1 MNIVLASKNPKKI
14 KELHAILSKDIPNIS
29 ICSLADV
36 GIVEDIVEDGETFA
50 ENALI
55 KARTAYRAGGG
66 KLIGIGDDSGLCVD
80 ALDGAP
86 GVYSARFAGGHGDD
100 AANNRELLRRLESTP
115 DDRMGAAFVSVIACV
130 YTDSEGR
137 EASFTV
143 RGEVKGTIIREARGE
158 GGFGYDPYFYY
169 EPLKKTFSE
178 LSADEKNSISHR
190 ARAICALK
198 NKLTELN
205 ISNI

>member
-1 MNIVLASKNPKKI
+1 MEIVLASKNPKKI

-29 ICSLADV
+29 IRSLADV
-36 GIVEDIVEDGETFA
+36 GIVDDIVEDGETFA
-50 ENALI
+50 DNALI
-55 KARTAYRAGGG
+55 KARAAYRAGGG
-66 KLIGIGDDSGLCVD
+66 KYIGIGDDSGLCVD

-100 AANNRELLRRLESTP
+100 PANNRELLRRLESVP
-115 DDRMGAAFVSVIACV
+115 DSEMGAAFVSVIACV
-130 YTDSEGR
+130 YTDDEGR

-143 RGEVKGTIIREARGE
+143 RGEVRGEIIREARGE

-169 EPLKKTFSE
+169 PPLNKTFSE
-178 LSADEKNSISHR
+178 LSSYEKNEISHR

-205 ISNI
+205 FENI